1 MNKQSV
7 SGRFLVPQYAAFEGS
22 ESSSSFDVHN
32 TLPKKQQ
39 ESTTPPAASQSP
51 AADDS
56 IKEETKTRRS
66 ISFNPNVRCRTIRS
80 HKDMTESQI
89 SKTWLSRADIARFK
103 QDCTQ
108 VLYLINAD
116 LKVEGMGER
125 GAEHFNERRVQ
136 ERGKLRKSLLN
147 EISCMQDLQS
157 KFCQSMHE
165 RCILSDMLAERCVQL
180 TASSQTF
187 AYLRAHSD
195 AAEAGQD

>member
-7 SGRFLVPQYAAFEGS
+7 SGRYLVPQYAAFEGS
-22 ESSSSFDVHN
+22 ESSSSFNVEDV
-32 TLPKKQQ
+32 LPKKQL
-39 ESTTPPAASQSP
+39 EANTPLAAPQSP

-56 IKEETKTRRS
+56 FKEETKTRRS
-66 ISFNPNVRCRTIRS
+66 ISFNPNVSCRTIRS

-89 SKTWLSRADIARFK
+89 SQTWLSRADIARIK

-125 GAEHFNERRVQ
+125 GAEHFNKRRVQ
-136 ERGKLRKSLLN
+136 ERGKLRKSLLK

-157 KFCQSMHE
+157 QLCQSMHE
-165 RCILSDMLAERCVQL
+165 RCILSDILAERCAQL

-187 AYLRAHSD
+187 ANLRAHSD
-195 AAEAGQD
+195 AAEARQD